1 MNKYLNYTIILFLI
15 LSLGLFLNYIQY
27 IKDVSLSLF
36 NGSFIYFFIFI
47 IVVLINI
54 FLYFSKPLFIYFV
67 NSFLIIYLFILNIS
81 NNSSKSIFVMIYS
94 SILFSVLFSLFSLST
109 IGLLDYRLGLI
120 FVAIVAFIIYLYF
133 YNLNDDSDKVKYIME
148 CFCENKDS
156 NLPLNFNGPCMTSNN
171 ELGIAK
177 NGKCIKKCKSIDKNK
192 KNYNLNKKLGNVK
205 NNNINNKKQQL
216 LALNKYNTEIKS
228 RTKIPKYK
236 LDIKN
241 SLKKPTRD
249 NFDFW
254 CKYTNGLA
262 YNAASVSPVD
272 NDFGYSIAKCSKDI
286 SNNTNNYY
294 LYTDCFKNN
303 SKFSI
308 NDLNN
313 ICKEKN
319 INTNVNLDSVGAYNC
334 PIGQVR
340 YKCSLLPTDYN
351 N

>member
-67 NSFLIIYLFILNIS
+67 NSFLIIYFFILNIS

-94 SILFSVLFSLFSLST
+94 SIVFAILSSLFYLST
-109 IGLLDYRLGLI
+109 LGLVDYRLGLLFI
-120 FVAIVAFIIYLYF
+120 VIVAIVIVIYLY
-133 YNLNDDSDKVKYIME
+133 NLSDDSDKVKYIME

-156 NLPLNFNGPCMTSNN
+156 KLPVNFNGPCMTQNN
-171 ELGIAK
+171 ELGFAK
-177 NGKCIKKCKSIDKNK
+177 NGKCIKRCKSIDKNK
-192 KNYNLNKKLGNVK
+192 KVGSVK
-205 NNNINNKKQQL
+205 NNKVNNKVNNKKQQI
-216 LALNKYNTEIKS
+216 LAVNKYNIETKSTTEF
-228 RTKIPKYK
+228 PKYK
-236 LDIKN
+236 VGKVDITN

-249 NFDFW
+249 NFDYW

-262 YNAASVSPVD
+262 YNAASISPVD
-272 NDFGYSIAKCSKDI
+272 NDFGYSIANCSKDI
-286 SNNTNNYY
+286 SNNINKYY
-294 LYTDCFKNN
+294 LYTDCFNNN
-303 SKFSI
+303 SKFNI

-319 INTNVNLDSVGAYNC
+319 IHYT
-334 PIGQVR
+334 
-340 YKCSLLPTDYN
+340 
-351 N
+351 